1 MKSVADDTK
10 QNKVN
15 YKAQRNQ
22 PVPYLVFYSSHN
34 RNPWIK
40 EKKKQIL

>member
-22 PVPYLVFYSSHN
+22 PVPYLVLFFPQSESMD
-34 RNPWIK
+34 
-40 EKKKQIL
+40 

>member
-34 RNPWIK
+34 RNPWFK
-40 EKKKQIL
+40 EKNKQIL

>member
-22 PVPYLVFYSSHN
+22 PVPCLLFFPQSESMD
-34 RNPWIK
+34 
-40 EKKKQIL
+40 